1 MYITSKSIFF
11 YYSTGSSVE
20 VTAQHTTFSLTAT
33 TPFLTVSYTT
43 EGRGLSPSVNKHDV
57 TQTIEI
63 SLFKN
68 DFLVHAVQVILSLI
82 GVFVIVFTIFVI
94 TYIYFKCFRKTTN
107 DGEMKVK
114 HLKTQYNSLS
124 FDADDTESRIQ
135 PEQEEQEGTDCT
147 YLTPVYRRSNKSD
160 TSSSDEIVEIF
171 RETPLKRQKN
181 RYKPSNE
188 SNFTLDAE
196 PTNVYIEILQDNVE
210 IVNLGS
216 AFHDGEKHDI
226 QHLKEAIH

>member
-1 MYITSKSIFF
+1 MYITSKKIFF

-20 VTAQHTTFSLTAT
+20 YTAQNKTFSLTVT
-33 TPFLTVSYTT
+33 KPLFTVSYTT
-43 EGRGLSPSVNKHDV
+43 EGRGLSSSVKKLDV
-57 TQTIEI
+57 TQTTEI
-63 SLFKN
+63 GLFKN

-107 DGEMKVK
+107 DGEMKGK
-114 HLKTQYNSLS
+114 YLKTQYNSLS
-124 FDADDTESRIQ
+124 FDANDTESRIQ
-135 PEQEEQEGTDCT
+135 PEQVEQVSTDCT
-147 YLTPVYRRSNKSD
+147 YLTPVYRRSNNND

-171 RETPLKRQKN
+171 KERPISRQK
-181 RYKPSNE
+181 YCHKPSDE

-210 IVNLGS
+210 ILNLGS
-216 AFHDGEKHDI
+216 ACDDGEKHVN
-226 QHLKEAIH
+226 HSTS

>member
-33 TPFLTVSYTT
+33 TPFLTVSFTT

-57 TQTIEI
+57 TQITEI

-124 FDADDTESRIQ
+124 FDADDIQ
-135 PEQEEQEGTDCT
+135 PEQVDQVSTDCT